1 MKLERPPVVAIMGHI
16 DHGKSTLL
24 DYIRNKNTT
33 EQEAGGITQ
42 HVAAYEITHDT
53 GDGKSKKITFLDTPG
68 HEAFQSIRARGAK
81 AADIAVLVVSAEDGV
96 KPQTLEALKR
106 IKEVKAPM
114 IVAISKIDK
123 AGANIE
129 MAKQSLAENE
139 VYVEG
144 YGGDIPVVALSA
156 KTGVGVKDFLDLILL
171 LGEMER
177 CTGFTDRSG
186 TGVIIESSLDPKK
199 GITSVG
205 VIKDGSVEVGQVA
218 ASIGCIAPLRFMLDA
233 EGNQVKKLTFSS
245 PVQIIGWDK
254 MPLVG
259 ATFEIFDN
267 KKAAQLYADSEA
279 VKAHIPKAD
288 IQPAIAGDTEETG
301 VTLPIIIKA
310 DAAGSLEAILYEL
323 GKIEHERIK
332 IKIVNADVGTISEG
346 DMKAAM
352 TTPGIFVFG
361 FNTKI
366 DPQAG
371 AIAERTG
378 IIIELYDVIYKLTER
393 VMGLMQDKAPRFETE
408 EVMGRAK
415 VLKIFSKTK
424 DKQVLGARVLDGMLE
439 VGSNLRIIR
448 NEEEIGRGKIKGLQ
462 QAKAEADSVSEG
474 SEFGAMI
481 ESKAEIAPG
490 DHIER
495 VILVTK

>member
-1 MKLERPPVVAIMGHI
+1 MKLERPPVVAVMGHI

-33 EQEAGGITQ
+33 EGEAGGITQ
-42 HVAAYEITHDT
+42 HVAAYEISHKTD
-53 GDGKSKKITFLDTPG
+53 DGKNKKITFLDTPG
-68 HEAFQSIRARGAK
+68 HEAFRSIRARGAR

-96 KPQTLEALKR
+96 KPQTIEALKR
-106 IKEVKAPM
+106 IKEAKAPM

-123 AGANIE
+123 PSANIE
-129 MAKQSLAENE
+129 MVKQSLAENE

-144 YGGDIPVVALSA
+144 YGGDIPVVSLSA
-156 KTGVGVKDFLDLILL
+156 KTGEGVKDFLDLILL
-171 LGEMER
+171 LSEIEH

-186 TGVIIESSLDPKK
+186 TGVVIESSLDPKK
-199 GITSVG
+199 GITAVG
-205 VIKDGSVEVGQVA
+205 VIKDGTVEVGQVA
-218 ASIGCIAPLRFMLDA
+218 ASIGCIAPLRFILDA
-233 EGNQVKKLTFSS
+233 DGNQVKKLTFSS

-259 ATFEIFDN
+259 ATFEIFEN

-279 VKAHIPKAD
+279 VKSHISKAD
-288 IQPAIAGDTEETG
+288 MPSSSTDENA

-332 IKIVNADVGTISEG
+332 LKIVSADVGTISEG
-346 DMKAAM
+346 DMKSAM
-352 TTPGIFVFG
+352 TTPGIFIFG

-378 IIIELYDVIYKLTER
+378 INIELYNVIYKLTER
-393 VMGLMQDKAPRFETE
+393 IIGLMQDKAPRIETE

-424 DKQVLGARVLDGMLE
+424 DKQVLGARVESGMIE
-439 VGSNLRIIR
+439 VNSILRIIR
-448 NEEEIGRGKIKGLQ
+448 NEQEIGRGKVKGLQ
-462 QAKAEADSVSEG
+462 IAKSEADNVSEG
-474 SEFGAMI
+474 NEFGAMV
-481 ESKAEIAPG
+481 ESKTEIAPG
-490 DHIER
+490 DHLER
-495 VILVTK
+495 IILVTK